1 MRKLE
6 KFTGSFVDMEM
17 DEELSKIVFILTYN
31 DMFAWAT
38 SWGLLIVSDYDK
50 PIAAYRDL
58 YNYLKKN
65 NFDFYD
71 QFDKVEY
78 PKEKTVESVE
88 KYFKENIKIYNVFV
102 NKLKDYNDYTRLSF
116 DDELINEKD

>member
-31 DMFAWAT
+31 DMFEWAT

-65 NFDFYD
+65 NFDFYE

-78 PKEKTVESVE
+78 PKEKTVEGVE